1 MRYRFTENTLLD
13 VKETPYTF
21 LPLVFFDG
29 DSVMLRETP
38 YSPIKQVTRPYFF
51 QARGVQRLKNFCGQT
66 LANEI
71 ENMVQHKFKMPK
83 EGIPAEYIDAY
94 KDVQLPRVMVYNQF
108 RDNDPSVRLDP
119 PQEIARVPAPPEVI
133 STFMGADQTTQAI
146 LGTYDAALGI
156 NKNELSGIA
165 ITEAATQSNAAAM
178 PYIVGYLDGLNQIA
192 IMIVDLIPKYYTTPR
207 TIPILDNDGNRQYMQ
222 INDTGK
228 PIMQYDSSSINVEV
242 SAGVNFSIQRSRA
255 LQQIIA
261 LMQASEMF
269 AKFINSSPQGLST
282 LLDNIE
288 MRGIDK
294 LKESVDGFLQQQ
306 AQQAQQSQQQ
316 AMMQNPAVI
325 RAQMEQAR
333 IQQDAVQ
340 SERKSQIDA
349 ANVAVLDKNAD
360 TNRMKVLGELGIKS
374 NGIDLEAAKLQAEN
388 ARTAVD
394 MAIRTADTI
403 HKHNKVIQDIGEQE

>member
-1 MRYRFTENTLLD
+1 
-13 VKETPYTF
+13 
-21 LPLVFFDG
+21 
-29 DSVMLRETP
+29 
-38 YSPIKQVTRPYFF
+38 
-51 QARGVQRLKNFCGQT
+51 
-66 LANEI
+66 
-71 ENMVQHKFKMPK
+71 
-83 EGIPAEYIDAY
+83 
-94 KDVQLPRVMVYNQF
+94 
-108 RDNDPSVRLDP
+108 
-119 PQEIARVPAPPEVI
+119 
-133 STFMGADQTTQAI
+133 
-146 LGTYDAALGI
+146 
-156 NKNELSGIA
+156 
-165 ITEAATQSNAAAM
+165 
-178 PYIVGYLDGLNQIA
+178 
-192 IMIVDLIPKYYTTPR
+192 
-207 TIPILDNDGNRQYMQ
+207 MQ